1 MIISSESE
9 MLAFGESLAAHCQTD
24 SPQRVFELLGD
35 VGAGK
40 TTLTR
45 GLARGLGIT
54 ESVTSPS
61 FTISKSYAIPDGR
74 TLVHYDFYRIPDPG
88 LMADDLTESLRDP
101 NSIVVVEWADTV
113 HDLLPSN
120 RTIVHISYNDDGTRT
135 VKLSSGSD
143 HA

>member
-1 MIISSESE
+1 
-9 MLAFGESLAAHCQTD
+9 MLAFGESFAAHCRTD
-24 SPQRVFELLGD
+24 PPQRVFKLLGD

-54 ESVTSPS
+54 EPVTSPS

-101 NSIVVVEWADTV
+101 NSIVIVEWADTV

-120 RTIVHISYNDDGTRT
+120 RTIVYISYNDDGTRT
-135 VKLSSGSD
+135 VELSSGSD